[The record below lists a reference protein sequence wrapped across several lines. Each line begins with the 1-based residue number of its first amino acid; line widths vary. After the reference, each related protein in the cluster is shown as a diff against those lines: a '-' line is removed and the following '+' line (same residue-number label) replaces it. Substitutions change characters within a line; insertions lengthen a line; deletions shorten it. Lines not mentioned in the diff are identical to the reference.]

1 MNAVFIKSAVKP
13 ADFPPDAGVEVAV
26 VGRSNSGKSS
36 AINAMLGSNKL
47 ARVSKTPG
55 RTQLINFFALGE
67 AQRCVDLPGY
77 GFARVSAAVRQ
88 GWEAMMTGYFESRE
102 SLRGLMLTVDIRR
115 GIGDLDVRMLDWCTS
130 LDIPTWILATKADK
144 LSRNKAL
151 RAATGMTADAATWNA
166 GVTIFSALNGTGLEE
181 ARGVLTHWLVAD
193 SPGQG

>member
-13 ADFPPDAGVEVAV
+13 ADFPPDVGVEVAV

-77 GFARVSAAVRQ
+77 GFARVSASVRQ

-102 SLRGLMLTVDIRR
+102 SLRGLMVTVDIRR

-144 LSRNKAL
+144 FSRNKAL
-151 RAATGMTADAATWNA
+151 RAANGMTADAATWNA
-166 GVTIFSALNGTGLEE
+166 GVTIFSALNGTGMKE
-181 ARGVLTHWLVAD
+181 ARDALTHWLVAD
-193 SPGQG
+193 SPDQG